1 MNSVSIALTKQSKI
15 AKARYVRP
23 FTYCLVTL
31 SAYFTITYFIRYEAK
46 VLAFACLAALICS
59 VLIPYALKYTKSH
72 TFIANYIVLIYFLTV
87 EVLTLYTGGIKPSS
101 IWWLGIVPVLAAFL
115 LNAYYSIIW
124 FFIMGANIGLI
135 LMLQRHD
142 MLPISV
148 IPSSG
153 VDQFLNTSTI
163 FGITM
168 LTALCVLTD
177 ILREKTSAENE
188 QLLSK
193 TFRLS
198 QLASLGKLA
207 TGVAHE
213 INNPLAVIRGSQL
226 KINRMIASEKEI
238 DKGALK
244 HYMSKI
250 DRNVRRIQ
258 DITSSMRNIA
268 DTKGK
273 KIAPFDIEDVLK
285 EVIEKGKK
293 LIGSRNI
300 SVQLKVRGENF
311 LFNGIANEIYRA
323 FYNIYENSLDE
334 LIDLSP
340 DYGLVNIELEKK
352 NETIIILFKDN
363 GRGIPTDIQPNI
375 FDPFFTNKMIGQGIG
390 LGLTYSFNVISFNGG
405 VLELCSPRESVGA
418 CFKVTLPAFERF

>member
-46 VLAFACLAALICS
+46 VLAFACLAALIGS

-124 FFIMGANIGLI
+124 FLIMGVNIGLI
-135 LMLQRHD
+135 VILQRND

-177 ILREKTSAENE
+177 ILREKTSSENE
-188 QLLSK
+188 ELQSK
-193 TFRLS
+193 SFRLS

-226 KINRMIASEKEI
+226 RINRMMASDKEI
-238 DKGALK
+238 NKDALK
-244 HYMSKI
+244 HYMIKI

-273 KIAPFDIEDVLK
+273 LIAPFDVEEVLK
-285 EVIEKGKK
+285 EIIEKGKK
-293 LIGSRNI
+293 QIGSRNI
-300 SVQLKVRGENF
+300 EVKLTVKGKDF
-311 LFNGIANEIYRA
+311 LFNGIYNEIYRA
-323 FYNIYENSLDE
+323 FYNIYENSVDE
-334 LIDLSP
+334 LIDLSL
-340 DYGLVNIELEKK
+340 DYGLINIDLEKDDD
-352 NETIIILFKDN
+352 NIVVMFKDN
-363 GRGIPTDIQPNI
+363 GRGISPDIQPYI
-375 FDPFFTNKMIGQGIG
+375 FDPFFTNKKIGQGIG

-405 VLELCSPRESVGA
+405 KLELCDDRQSVGA
-418 CFKVTLPAFERF
+418 CFKVTLPQFTN

>member
-1 MNSVSIALTKQSKI
+1 MKSVTIALTKQSKI

-31 SAYFTITYFIRYEAK
+31 SAYFTIVYFIRYEAK
-46 VLAFACLAALICS
+46 VLAFTCLFALICS
-59 VLIPYALKYTKSH
+59 MLIPYALKYTKSH
-72 TFIANYIVLIYFLTV
+72 TFVANYIVTIYFITV
-87 EVLTLYTGGIKPSS
+87 QMLTLYTGGIKASS
-101 IWWLGIVPVLAAFL
+101 IWWLGMVPVLAAFL
-115 LNAYYSIIW
+115 LNAYYSVIW
-124 FFIMGANIGLI
+124 FFIMGSNMAFVML
-135 LMLQRHD
+135 LQRYD
-142 MLPISV
+142 MLPDSV

-153 VDQFLNTSTI
+153 VDEFLNTSTI

-177 ILREKTSAENE
+177 VLREKTSSENE
-188 QLLSK
+188 QLLGK

-238 DKGALK
+238 DKEALK
-244 HYMSKI
+244 HYMIKI

-273 KIAPFDIEDVLK
+273 KIAPFDIEEVLR
-285 EVIEKGKK
+285 EMIEKGKK
-293 LIGSRNI
+293 QIGSRNI
-300 SVQLKVRGENF
+300 VVKLTVKGENF
-311 LFNGIANEIYRA
+311 LFNGISNEIYRA
-323 FYNIYENSLDE
+323 CFNIYENSLDE

-340 DYGLVNIELEKK
+340 DYGLINIELEKQGE
-352 NETIIILFKDN
+352 NIVITFKDN
-363 GRGIPTDIQPNI
+363 GRGIPLDIQPNI

-405 VLELCSPRESVGA
+405 LLELCSPKESAGA
-418 CFKVTLPAFERF
+418 CFKVTLPQFNS

>member
-1 MNSVSIALTKQSKI
+1 M
-15 AKARYVRP
+15 
-23 FTYCLVTL
+23 
-31 SAYFTITYFIRYEAK
+31 
-46 VLAFACLAALICS
+46 
-59 VLIPYALKYTKSH
+59 
-72 TFIANYIVLIYFLTV
+72 
-87 EVLTLYTGGIKPSS
+87 
-101 IWWLGIVPVLAAFL
+101 VPVIAAFL
-115 LNAYYSIIW
+115 LNSYYSIIW
-124 FFIMGANIGLI
+124 FLIMGSNVAII
-135 LMLQRHD
+135 MLLKRYD
-142 MLPISV
+142 MLPASV

-177 ILREKTSAENE
+177 ILREKTSSENE
-188 QLLSK
+188 QLQAKS
-193 TFRLS
+193 FRLS

-226 KINRMIASEKEI
+226 KISRMINSDKEV
-238 DKGALK
+238 DKEALN
-244 HYMSKI
+244 HYMIKI

-273 KIAPFDIEDVLK
+273 KIIPFDVEDVLK
-285 EVIEKGKK
+285 EMIEKGRK
-293 LIGSRNI
+293 LIGTRNI
-300 SVQLKVRGENF
+300 TVQMTVKGENF

-340 DYGLVNIELEKK
+340 DYGLVNIELEKTEE
-352 NETIIILFKDN
+352 NIVVTFKDN

-405 VLELCSPRESVGA
+405 LLELCSPGQSVGA
-418 CFKVTLPAFERF
+418 CFKVTLPQFNS

>member
-1 MNSVSIALTKQSKI
+1 MKSVTIALTKQSQI

-31 SAYFTITYFIRYEAK
+31 SAYYTIIYFVRYEAK
-46 VLAFACLAALICS
+46 ILGFACLFALICS
-59 VLIPYALKYTKSH
+59 LFIPLALRYKKSH
-72 TFIANYIVLIYFLTV
+72 IFIANYIVTVNFLTV
-87 EVLTLYTGGIKPSS
+87 LVQTLYTGGIKGSS
-101 IWWLGIVPVLAAFL
+101 ILWLGIAPVVAAFL

-124 FFIMGANIGLI
+124 FLI
-135 LMLQRHD
+135 TGSIITFVMLLKHYG
-142 MLPISV
+142 MLPESL
-148 IPSSG
+148 IPASY
-153 VDQFLNTSTI
+153 VDEFLNTSTI
-163 FGITM
+163 FGIIM

-177 ILREKTSAENE
+177 ILREKTSSENE
-188 QLLSK
+188 QLLGK

-226 KINRMIASEKEI
+226 KINRMITSNKEI
-238 DKGALK
+238 DKDALK
-244 HYMSKI
+244 HYMIKI

-273 KIAPFDIEDVLK
+273 KIVPFDIEQVLK
-285 EVIEKGKK
+285 EMIENGKK
-293 LIGSRNI
+293 QIGSRNI
-300 SVQLKVRGENF
+300 VVEMKVTGEDF

-340 DYGLVNIELEKK
+340 DYGLINIDLTKK
-352 NETIIILFKDN
+352 GENIIVVFKDN
-363 GRGIPTDIQPNI
+363 GRGIPLDIQPNI
-375 FDPFFTNKMIGQGIG
+375 FDPFFTTKMIGQGIG

-405 VLELCSPRESVGA
+405 LLELCTDQQSIGA
-418 CFKVTLPAFERF
+418 CFKVTLPQFNS

>member
-1 MNSVSIALTKQSKI
+1 MKSLTIALTKQSQI

-31 SAYFTITYFIRYEAK
+31 SAYHTIIYFFRYDAK
-46 VLAFACLAALICS
+46 ILSFICLVALVCSLFIPLAQM
-59 VLIPYALKYTKSH
+59 YKKSH
-72 TFIANYIVLIYFLTV
+72 TFIANYIVTITFGAVL
-87 EVLTLYTGGIKPSS
+87 VLTLYTGGIKGDS
-101 IWWLGIVPVLAAFL
+101 IQWLGVAPVLAAFL
-115 LNAYYSIIW
+115 LNGYYSIVW
-124 FFIMGANIGLI
+124 FLI
-135 LMLQRHD
+135 TSFSIALVILLKYYG
-142 MLPISV
+142 MLPESL
-148 IPSSG
+148 IPSG
-153 VDQFLNTSTI
+153 YVDEFLNSSTI
-163 FGITM
+163 FGITL
-168 LTALCVLTD
+168 LTALCIVTD
-177 ILREKTSAENE
+177 ILREKTSSENE

-226 KINRMIASEKEI
+226 KISRMITSDKEI
-238 DKGALK
+238 DKEALK
-244 HYMSKI
+244 HYMIKI

-273 KIAPFDIEDVLK
+273 QIVPFDVKQVLK
-285 EVIEKGKK
+285 EMIENGKK
-293 LIGSRNI
+293 QIGSRNI
-300 SVQLKVRGENF
+300 VVEMKIVGEDF

-340 DYGLVNIELEKK
+340 DHGLISIDLTKK
-352 NETIIILFKDN
+352 DQNIIIVFKDN
-363 GRGIPTDIQPNI
+363 GRGIPLEIQSNI
-375 FDPFFTNKMIGQGIG
+375 FDPFFTTKMIGQGIG

-405 VLELCSPRESVGA
+405 LLEICTDQKSIGA
-418 CFKVTLPAFERF
+418 CFKVTLPQFNS

>member
-1 MNSVSIALTKQSKI
+1 MKSVTIALTKQSKI
-15 AKARYVRP
+15 AKAQYVRP

-31 SAYFTITYFIRYEAK
+31 SAYFTIVYFIRYEAK
-46 VLAFACLAALICS
+46 VLAFSCFFALICS
-59 VLIPYALKYTKSH
+59 ILIPYALKYTKSH
-72 TFIANYIVLIYFLTV
+72 TFIANYIVTIYFITVQMLTI
-87 EVLTLYTGGIKPSS
+87 YTGGIKASS
-101 IWWLGIVPVLAAFL
+101 IWWLGMVPVLAAFL
-115 LNAYYSIIW
+115 LNAYYCVIW
-124 FFIMGANIGLI
+124 FLIMGSNIALI
-135 LMLQRHD
+135 LLLEHYG
-142 MLPISV
+142 MLPASV

-177 ILREKTSAENE
+177 ILREKTSSENE
-188 QLLSK
+188 QLLGK
-193 TFRLS
+193 AFRLS

-226 KINRMIASEKEI
+226 KINRMIANEKEI
-238 DKGALK
+238 DKEALK
-244 HYMSKI
+244 HYMIKI

-273 KIAPFDIEDVLK
+273 KIAPFDIEEVLK
-285 EVIEKGKK
+285 EMIEKGKK
-293 LIGSRNI
+293 QIGSRNI
-300 SVQLKVRGENF
+300 VVKLTVKGENF
-311 LFNGIANEIYRA
+311 LFNGISNEIYRS

-340 DYGLVNIELEKK
+340 DYGLINIDLEKQDE
-352 NETIIILFKDN
+352 NIVITFKDN
-363 GRGIPTDIQPNI
+363 GRGIPLDIQPNI

-405 VLELCSPRESVGA
+405 LLELCSPKESVGA
-418 CFKVTLPAFERF
+418 CFKVTLPQFNS

>member
-1 MNSVSIALTKQSKI
+1 MKSVTIALTKQSKI

-31 SAYFTITYFIRYEAK
+31 SAYFTIIYFIRYESK
-46 VLAFACLAALICS
+46 VLAFSCFFALICS
-59 VLIPYALKYTKSH
+59 ILIPYALKYTKSH
-72 TFIANYIVLIYFLTV
+72 TFIANYIVTIYFITV
-87 EVLTLYTGGIKPSS
+87 QMLTLYTGGIKASS
-101 IWWLGIVPVLAAFL
+101 IWWLGMVPVLAAFL
-115 LNAYYSIIW
+115 LNAYYSVIW
-124 FFIMGANIGLI
+124 FLIMGSNVAII
-135 LMLQRHD
+135 MLLKQYD
-142 MLPISV
+142 MLPESV

-177 ILREKTSAENE
+177 ILREKTSSENE
-188 QLLSK
+188 QLLGKS
-193 TFRLS
+193 FRLS

-238 DKGALK
+238 DKEALK
-244 HYMSKI
+244 HYMIKI

-273 KIAPFDIEDVLK
+273 KIAPFDIEEVLK
-285 EVIEKGKK
+285 EMIEKGKK
-293 LIGSRNI
+293 QIGSRNI
-300 SVQLKVRGENF
+300 VVKLTVEGENF
-311 LFNGIANEIYRA
+311 LFNGISNEIYRA
-323 FYNIYENSLDE
+323 FFNIYENSLDE

-340 DYGLVNIELEKK
+340 DYGLINIDLEKQDE
-352 NETIIILFKDN
+352 NIIVTFKDN
-363 GRGIPTDIQPNI
+363 GRGIPLDIQPNI

-405 VLELCSPRESVGA
+405 LLELCSPKESVGA
-418 CFKVTLPAFERF
+418 CFKVTLPQFNS